1 MTLCKTIQHYTTLY
15 YTIDDYY
22 TRLYKTKQDYIQR
35 YTRLYDSIRHY
46 MSFQS
51 YCICLEMRK
60 NSEFKVF

>member
-1 MTLCKTIQHYTTLY
+1 MQDYTTLY

-35 YTRLYDSIRHY
+35 YTRLYDTIRHY